1 MEKEIKKL
9 KKLADEYANSI
20 VDKPSQESIFLDK
33 KNIRIYFSSQG
44 EYSIEFKEVEICEWS
59 NTITFPINFNK
70 NDLKKIYIYANNLLN
85 NEKKELQKNIEQR
98 KKELIFE
105 IKKNIVELEEKLA
118 KLESEQPLQ
127 KK

>member
-9 KKLADEYANSI
+9 KELADEFANLI
-20 VDKPSQESIFLDK
+20 VDKPSLESIFLDQ
-33 KNIRIYFSSQG
+33 KNIRIFFSSQG
-44 EYSIEFKEVEICEWS
+44 EYCINIKEIEICEWS

-98 KKELIFE
+98 KKELISE
-105 IKKNIVELEEKLA
+105 IKKI
-118 KLESEQPLQ
+118 
-127 KK
+127 